1 MGLQSPHWD
10 QQEAMPIG
18 ATHVGGTHEYVAA
31 IPAHSWS
38 RRLAGTTGHV
48 RQRHHQSATTRH
60 WKCIDDRS

>member
-1 MGLQSPHWD
+1 
-10 QQEAMPIG
+10 MPIG
-18 ATHVGGTHEYVAA
+18 ATHVGGNHEDVAA

-38 RRLAGTTGHV
+38 QSRLAGTTGHV